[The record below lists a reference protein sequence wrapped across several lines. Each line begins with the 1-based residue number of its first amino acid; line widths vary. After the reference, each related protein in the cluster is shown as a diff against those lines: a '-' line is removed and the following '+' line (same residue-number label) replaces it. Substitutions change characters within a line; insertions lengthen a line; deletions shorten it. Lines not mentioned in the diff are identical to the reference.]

1 MKTSRRTNGGVKMEA
16 VEKMPVGKNKKV
28 WNKFVRGFNKSNMIE
43 KSSNF
48 VCHVILIGIVFLIL
62 FPFIEK
68 LCTMFL
74 SYEDLADTTVKYVP
88 KTWSLNTL
96 VSTMGIMDYW
106 NSLWSTFILSSVCA
120 VLQTLSCTLVAY
132 GFARYKFPG
141 RGLLFAGVLMILLIP
156 PQVIMTSLY
165 MKFTF
170 FDFFGILSLFGGKSI
185 DITDGIWPFLL
196 LSITSIGF
204 KNSLYI
210 YMLRQFF
217 RGLPTEIEEAGMIDG
232 SGHFGVFFRLML
244 PNAVPMMI
252 TIILFAFSWQWTD
265 NYYASLFL
273 QRSSF
278 QPLSLQLNL
287 LQTYGENNPYYT
299 GNFRQAMV
307 GTGILLV
314 VAPLFII
321 YLFGQKFFVQGISQS
336 GIVG

>member
-1 MKTSRRTNGGVKMEA
+1 MEA
-16 VEKMPVGKNKKV
+16 TQNIPVSTGPKKPNKLQRK
-28 WNKFVRGFNKSNMIE
+28 FNKAYIGEKLSNGL
-43 KSSNF
+43 
-48 VCHVILIGIVFLIL
+48 CHIILIGIVFLIL

-74 SYEDLADTTVKYVP
+74 AYEDLADTTVRYVP

-96 VSTMGIMDYW
+96 VRTMGIMKYW
-106 NSLWSTFILSSVCA
+106 QTLGTTTILCA
-120 VLQTLSCTLVAY
+120 LTSGLQTLSCTLVAY
-132 GFARYKFPG
+132 GFARFKFPG
-141 RGLLFAGVLMILLIP
+141 RGILFAAVLMILLIP

-170 FDFFGILSLFGGKSI
+170 FNFLGIPKLILGQTI
-185 DITDGIWPFLL
+185 DITEGMWPFVL
-196 LSITSIGF
+196 LSSTAIAF

-244 PNAVPMMI
+244 PNAVPMMV
-252 TIILFAFSWQWTD
+252 TIVLFSFSWQWTD
-265 NYYASLFL
+265 NYYSALFL
-273 QRSSF
+273 QRSKLISV
-278 QPLSLQLNL
+278 LSLKLNE
-287 LQTYGENNPYYT
+287 LQTYGNGQEYYT
-299 GNFRQAMV
+299 GNFRQAMI

-314 VAPLFII
+314 ILPLAIV

>member
-1 MKTSRRTNGGVKMEA
+1 MEA
-16 VEKMPVGKNKKV
+16 IEKMPVEKNKKLS
-28 WNKFVRGFNKSNMIE
+28 NNFLRGFNKANMIE
-43 KSSNF
+43 KTSNF

-96 VSTMGIMDYW
+96 VRTMGIMDYW
-106 NSLWSTFILSSVCA
+106 ASLASTTILSAICA
-120 VLQTLSCTLVAY
+120 VVQTLSCTLVAY
-132 GFARYKFPG
+132 GFARYKFPL
-141 RGLLFAGVLMILLIP
+141 RGPLFAGVLMVLLIP
-156 PQVIMTSLY
+156 PQVVMTALY
-165 MKFTF
+165 MNFTF
-170 FDFFGILSLFGGKSI
+170 FDVFGLISLFNGGQTL
-185 DITDGIWPFLL
+185 DITNGIWPFLL
-196 LSITSIGF
+196 MSVTAIGF

-244 PNAVPMMI
+244 PNAVPMMV
-252 TIILFAFSWQWTD
+252 TIVLFSFSWQWTD
-265 NYYASLFL
+265 NYYSALFL
-273 QRSSF
+273 QLSDF
-278 QPLSLQLNL
+278 KPLALQLNL
-287 LQTYGENNPYYT
+287 LQEYGKGMEYYT
-299 GNFRQAMV
+299 GNFREAMV
-307 GTGILLV
+307 GTGILLTI
-314 VAPLFII
+314 APLFIL

>member
-1 MKTSRRTNGGVKMEA
+1 MEA
-16 VEKMPVGKNKKV
+16 TQNVAVEMENQPTAPGKFRRK
-28 WNKFVRGFNKSNMIE
+28 FNKAYLGEKLSNG
-43 KSSNF
+43 F
-48 VCHVILIGIVFLIL
+48 CHIILIGIVFLIL

-68 LCTMFL
+68 LCVMFL
-74 SYEDLADTTVKYVP
+74 AYEDLADSTVRYVP
-88 KTWSLNTL
+88 KTWSINTL
-96 VSTMGIMDYW
+96 IHTMGIMKYW
-106 NSLWSTFILSSVCA
+106 ETLGSTTLLCIITSG
-120 VLQTLSCTLVAY
+120 LQTLSCTLVAY
-132 GFARYKFPG
+132 GFARFKFPG

-170 FDFFGILSLFGGKSI
+170 FDFLGIPTLITGGSI
-185 DITDGIWPFLL
+185 DITNGMWPFIL
-196 LSITSIGF
+196 LSVTAIAF

-244 PNAVPMMI
+244 PNAVPMMV
-252 TIILFAFSWQWTD
+252 TIVLFSFSWQWTD
-265 NYYASLFL
+265 NYYTALFL
-273 QRSSF
+273 QRSKVF
-278 QPLSLQLNL
+278 QVLSLKLNEL
-287 LQTYGENNPYYT
+287 HTVGEGNSYYT
-299 GNFRQAMV
+299 GNFRHAMV

-314 VAPLFII
+314 VAPLAIV

>member
-1 MKTSRRTNGGVKMEA
+1 MEA
-16 VEKMPVGKNKKV
+16 VEKMPV
-28 WNKFVRGFNKSNMIE
+28 KSQSKIIRRLRRRFA
-43 KSSNF
+43 KAGLVQLGGNF
-48 VCHVILIGIVFLIL
+48 ICHVILIGIVFMIL

-74 SYEDLADTTVKYVP
+74 SYEDLADTTVQYVP
-88 KTWSLNTL
+88 KNWSLATL
-96 VSTMGIMDYW
+96 RETMQIMKYW
-106 NSLWSTFILSSVCA
+106 KSLGQTTLLCTLASLI
-120 VLQTLSCTLVAY
+120 QTLSCTLVAY

-141 RGLLFAGVLMILLIP
+141 RGILFAAVLLVLLIP
-156 PQVIMTSLY
+156 PQVIMTSLF

-170 FDFFGILSLFGGKSI
+170 FNFLGLPKLLTGHVIN
-185 DITDGIWPFLL
+185 ITKGVWPFILM
-196 LSITSIGF
+196 SATSIAF

-265 NYYASLFL
+265 NYYTALFL
-273 QRSSF
+273 DGGKF
-278 QPLSLQLNL
+278 LPLSLQLHAI
-287 LQTYGENNPYYT
+287 
-299 GNFRQAMV
+299 QAFSPNDPRITPNYREALV

-314 VAPLFII
+314 IAPLFIL
-321 YLFGQKFFVQGISQS
+321 YLVGQRFFVQGISQS

>member
-1 MKTSRRTNGGVKMEA
+1 MEA
-16 VEKMPVGKNKKV
+16 VEKMPVTNGPKKP
-28 WNKFVRGFNKSNMIE
+28 NKFVRTFNKARMIQLVSNG
-43 KSSNF
+43 F
-48 VCHVILIGIVFLIL
+48 CHIILIGIIFLIL

-96 VSTMGIMDYW
+96 VRTMGIMDYW
-106 NSLWSTFILSSVCA
+106 TSLGSTAILSTVCA

-141 RGLLFAGVLMILLIP
+141 RGLLFAGVLMVLLIP

-165 MKFTF
+165 MNFTF
-170 FDFFGILSLFGGKSI
+170 FDFFGIMGLFTKQTI

-196 LSITSIGF
+196 LSVTSIGF

-244 PNAVPMMI
+244 PNAVPMMV
-252 TIILFAFSWQWTD
+252 TIVLFAFSWQWSD

-273 QRSSF
+273 LRSSF
-278 QPLSLQLNL
+278 HPLSLQLNL
-287 LQTYGENNPYYT
+287 LQVYGEGHLYYT
-299 GNFRQAMV
+299 GNFRQAVV

>member
-1 MKTSRRTNGGVKMEA
+1 METVQNMPMENGVK
-16 VEKMPVGKNKKV
+16 KPTKLQRIFNKKRV
-28 WNKFVRGFNKSNMIE
+28 GQWLSNGL
-43 KSSNF
+43 
-48 VCHVILIGIVFLIL
+48 CHVILIGIVFLIL

-68 LCTMFL
+68 ICTML
-74 SYEDLADTTVKYVP
+74 LAYEDLADTTVQYIA
-88 KTWSLNTL
+88 KTPSLNTL
-96 VSTMGIMDYW
+96 VRTMGIMDYW
-106 NSLWSTFILSSVCA
+106 NSLGSTTILCLVCA
-120 VLQTLSCTLVAY
+120 VLQTISCTLVAY

-141 RGLLFAGVLMILLIP
+141 RGLLFAGVLVILLIP

-170 FDFFGILSLFGGKSI
+170 FNFLGIPQLIAKQTI
-185 DITDGIWPFLL
+185 DITNGLWPFLL
-196 LSITSIGF
+196 LSATAIGF

-210 YMLRQFF
+210 YLLRQFF

-244 PNAVPMMI
+244 PNAVPMMV
-252 TIILFAFSWQWTD
+252 TVFLFSFSWQWTD

-273 QRSSF
+273 QRSDF
-278 QPLSLQLNL
+278 KPLSLQLNL
-287 LQTYGENNPYYT
+287 LQTFGANNEYYT

-314 VAPLFII
+314 VAPLFIV

>member
-1 MKTSRRTNGGVKMEA
+1 MEA
-16 VEKMPVGKNKKV
+16 TQNIPVSTELKKP
-28 WNKFVRGFNKSNMIE
+28 NKFQRKFNKAYMGERLSNGL
-43 KSSNF
+43 
-48 VCHVILIGIVFLIL
+48 CHIILIGIVFLIL

-74 SYEDLADTTVKYVP
+74 AYEDLADTTVRYVP

-96 VSTMGIMDYW
+96 VRTMGIMDYW
-106 NSLWSTFILSSVCA
+106 KTLGTTTILCVLTSG
-120 VLQTLSCTLVAY
+120 LQTLSCTLVAY
-132 GFARYKFPG
+132 GFARFKFPG
-141 RGLLFAGVLMILLIP
+141 RGILFAGVLMILLIP

-170 FDFFGILSLFGGKSI
+170 FNFLGIPKLIFGQTI
-185 DITDGIWPFLL
+185 DITEGMWPFVL
-196 LSITSIGF
+196 LSSTAIAF

-244 PNAVPMMI
+244 PNAVPMMV
-252 TIILFAFSWQWTD
+252 TIVLFSFSWQWTD
-265 NYYASLFL
+265 NYYSALFL
-273 QRSSF
+273 QRSELISV
-278 QPLSLQLNL
+278 LSLKLNE
-287 LQTYGENNPYYT
+287 LQTYGQNQEYYT
-299 GNFRQAMV
+299 GNFRQAMI

-314 VAPLFII
+314 ILPLAIV

>member
-1 MKTSRRTNGGVKMEA
+1 MEA
-16 VEKMPVGKNKKV
+16 TQNVPVNNELKKP
-28 WNKFVRGFNKSNMIE
+28 NKFQRKFNKAYIGERLSNGL
-43 KSSNF
+43 
-48 VCHVILIGIVFLIL
+48 CHIILIGIVFLIL

-68 LCTMFL
+68 LLTMFL
-74 SYEDLADTTVKYVP
+74 AYEDLADSTVRYVP

-96 VSTMGIMDYW
+96 VRTMGIMDYW
-106 NSLWSTFILSSVCA
+106 KTLGTTTVLCVLTSG
-120 VLQTLSCTLVAY
+120 LQTLSCTLVAY
-132 GFARYKFPG
+132 GFARFKFPG
-141 RGLLFAGVLMILLIP
+141 RGILFAGVLMVLLIP

-170 FDFFGILSLFGGKSI
+170 FNFLGIPKLLLGNTI
-185 DITDGIWPFLL
+185 DITEGMWPFVL
-196 LSITSIGF
+196 LSVTAIAF

-244 PNAVPMMI
+244 PNAVPMMV
-252 TIILFAFSWQWTD
+252 TIILFSFSWQWTD
-265 NYYASLFL
+265 NYYSALFL
-273 QRSSF
+273 QRSKLITV
-278 QPLSLQLNL
+278 LSLKLNE
-287 LQTYGENNPYYT
+287 LQTYGQNQEYYT
-299 GNFRQAMV
+299 GNFRQAMI

-314 VAPLFII
+314 ILPLAIV

>member
-1 MKTSRRTNGGVKMEA
+1 MEA
-16 VEKMPVGKNKKV
+16 VDKMPVANGPVKPS
-28 WNKFVRGFNKSNMIE
+28 KFRRTFNKARMVQLLSNG
-43 KSSNF
+43 F
-48 VCHVILIGIVFLIL
+48 CHIILIGIVFLIL

-96 VSTMGIMDYW
+96 VRTMGIMDYW
-106 NSLWSTFILSSVCA
+106 KSLGSTAILCVITSA
-120 VLQTLSCTLVAY
+120 LQTLSCTLVAY
-132 GFARYKFPG
+132 GFARFKFPG
-141 RGLLFAGVLMILLIP
+141 RGILFAGVLMVLLIP
-156 PQVIMTSLY
+156 PQVVMTSLY
-165 MKFTF
+165 MNFTF
-170 FDFFGILSLFGGKSI
+170 FNPLGLVSLFTKQASV
-185 DITDGIWPFLL
+185 DITNGMLPFVL
-196 LSITSIGF
+196 LSSTAIAF

-244 PNAVPMMI
+244 PNAIPMMV
-252 TIILFAFSWQWTD
+252 TIVLFSFSWQWTD
-265 NYYASLFL
+265 QYYSALFL

-278 QPLSLQLNL
+278 SVLSLKLNF
-287 LQTYGENNPYYT
+287 LQTYGENIEYYT

-314 VAPLFII
+314 IAPLAII

>member
-1 MKTSRRTNGGVKMEA
+1 MEA
-16 VEKMPVGKNKKV
+16 VEKIPVANEPKKPGKLK
-28 WNKFVRGFNKSNMIE
+28 RTFNKARMMEWLSNGL
-43 KSSNF
+43 
-48 VCHVILIGIVFLIL
+48 CHIILIGIVFLIL
-62 FPFIEK
+62 FPFIQK
-68 LCTMFL
+68 FCTMFL

-96 VSTMGIMDYW
+96 VRTMGIMDYW
-106 NSLWSTFILSSVCA
+106 NSLGSTTLLCVVCSA
-120 VLQTLSCTLVAY
+120 LQTLSCTLVAY
-132 GFARYKFPG
+132 GFARFKFPG
-141 RGLLFAGVLMILLIP
+141 RNLLFAGVLMVLLIP

-170 FDFFGILSLFGGKSI
+170 FNFLGLPSLITGSTV
-185 DITDGIWPFLL
+185 DITNGLWPFIL
-196 LSITSIGF
+196 LSCTAIGF

-244 PNAVPMMI
+244 PNAVPMMV
-252 TIILFAFSWQWTD
+252 TIVLFSFSWQWTD

-278 QPLSLQLNL
+278 KPLSLQLNL
-287 LQTYGENNPYYT
+287 LQKFGEGIEYYT
-299 GNFRQAMV
+299 GNFRTAMV